1 MNVKLKVITPV
12 HIGSGQSISPF
23 GYFIDQERGNFNF
36 LNLDSLFRDPG
47 FSRYRE
53 EFIKKAASAR
63 YIGEII
69 QDHNL
74 LKKHILYSV
83 PSTYEARSGN
93 PIENNIEIKLFI
105 KSAGRP
111 YIPGSSLKGSIVTA
125 LIYYALKELCAA
137 GKKGEIEG
145 LLIHGSRKNEPK
157 TNSELLNLAF
167 NFLKKE
173 HQPTSSKYGKIEDN
187 SYYSSE
193 RQEGRFMHLL
203 DVSDSSYLKAPGS
216 LMIEKCQVQGA
227 KRGGQI
233 PVVLFETLKE
243 GVEAEFEIK
252 RSNCKLEEKQILQIC
267 HDFYQKVAAK
277 DGIKIDAAPFLLR
290 IGQGVTA
297 FGTSLLILA
306 EELGLKDRY
315 GVKPPRT
322 RKRLLEG
329 KETKAL
335 GFVQLAESR

>member
-1 MNVKLKVITPV
+1 MKVKVKVITPV
-12 HIGSGQSISPF
+12 HIGSGQSISPS
-23 GYFIDQERGNFNF
+23 GYFIDREKGNFNF
-36 LNLDSLFRDPG
+36 LNMDSLFRDAG

-53 EFIKKAASAR
+53 EFIRKAATAR

-83 PSTYEARSGN
+83 SSTFEARSGN
-93 PIENNIEIKLFI
+93 PIEVKLFI

-111 YIPGSSLKGSIVTA
+111 YIPGSSLKGAIVTA
-125 LIYYALKELCAA
+125 LIYYALKELHRT
-137 GKKGEIEG
+137 GSRGEIEN
-145 LLIHGSRKNEPK
+145 LLITGSRRNEPK
-157 TNSELLNLAF
+157 TNNELLNRAY

-173 HQPTSSKYGKIEDN
+173 HPPTSSKYGKFEDN
-187 SYYSSE
+187 SYHSGD
-193 RQEGRFMHLL
+193 RQDPRFLHLL
-203 DVSDSSYLKAPGS
+203 DVSDSSSLKAPGS

-233 PVVLFETLKE
+233 PVLFETLKE

-252 RSNCKLEEKQILQIC
+252 RSNCKLEERQILKIC
-267 HDFYQKVAAK
+267 HDFYQKVAAA
-277 DGIKIDAAPFLLR
+277 DGVKVDSAPFLLR
-290 IGQGVTA
+290 LGQGATA

-306 EELGLKDRY
+306 QELGIRNY

-322 RKRLLEG
+322 RKRLIEG
-329 KETKAL
+329 KESKVL
-335 GFVQLAESR
+335 GFCQLTEIK